1 MFFDNIRKIFKKTF
15 VYLSKFYEDNKLKIS
30 FLEENNLSIAYGFFE
45 TGNITECINRL
56 KIMGKLWPN
65 NENAKYLLAVSYILY
80 RDCSRA
86 CDILENIKEFKID
99 NVEKLKKLA
108 KQNKSKKIIDAY
120 INGDF
125 TLTGIEDELQKMDF

>member
-1 MFFDNIRKIFKKTF
+1 MFFDNIRKFFKKISI
-15 VYLSKFYEDNKLKIS
+15 YLSKFYEDNKLKIS

-56 KIMGKLWPN
+56 KIMGKLWQN

-86 CDILENIKEFKID
+86 YDILENIKEFKID

-108 KQNKSKKIIDAY
+108 KQNKTKKIIDAY
-120 INGDF
+120 INSDF
-125 TLTGIEDELQKMDF
+125 TLTGIENELQKMDF